1 VLGVGRPE
9 QLEDL
14 DDIEADGGDRQR
26 SKAELSYGK
35 KPVETRRLRRP
46 GSHAFAGCLKLWV
59 DIFRKADAA
68 LHHPV
73 HDIALPPPEPCKAAA
88 LQSACTCG
96 IPTCCA
102 YYSA

>member
-68 LHHPV
+68 LHPV

-88 LQSACTCG
+88 LQSA
-96 IPTCCA
+96 PRVP
-102 YYSA
+102 